1 MIKTNSQKRQI
12 LNRKKAWFPLS
23 PNLNNT
29 PSTPNALANVEDRL
43 FQISNSNSIPRRLSQ
58 PLIAASL
65 GSLHRALMSATPR
78 VTGSLFLLFK
88 QPFCDQNTFCIF
100 FRFLCNFFCSIK
112 VYVCA
117 RSRPKSAVVHILHS
131 LEWTW
136 GQVQKQRSA

>member
-1 MIKTNSQKRQI
+1 MIKANSQKKQI
-12 LNRKKAWFPLS
+12 LNRKKAWFPLR

-29 PSTPNALANVEDRL
+29 PSTQNALANVEDRL
-43 FQISNSNSIPRRLSQ
+43 FQISNSNSILRRLSQ
-58 PLIAASL
+58 PLIAVSL

-88 QPFCDQNTFCIF
+88 QPFCDQNVFWF
-100 FRFLCNFFCSIK
+100 VFRFQCNFFCCIQ
-112 VYVCA
+112 VHVRA

-136 GQVQKQRSA
+136 GQVQKQRPA